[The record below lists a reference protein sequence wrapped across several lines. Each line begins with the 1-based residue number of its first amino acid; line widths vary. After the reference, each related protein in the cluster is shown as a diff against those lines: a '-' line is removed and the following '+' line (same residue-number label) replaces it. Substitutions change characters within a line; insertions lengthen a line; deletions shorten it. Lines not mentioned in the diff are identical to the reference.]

1 MSTSRIA
8 LKRPAPKRC
17 RTLIFAVALLS
28 VVALVACSK
37 ERQAETSFPIRLGW
51 QPPWAN

>member
-28 VVALVACSK
+28 VVVLVACSK
-37 ERQAETSFPIRLGW
+37 ERQAERRPFQSG
-51 QPPWAN
+51 